1 MSVAFLVKRWP
12 CVVSILA
19 RMEAHVLDSE
29 LTGHGVKVWLAQGAE
44 MGSGA
49 VFWTQ
54 SFWLQILGVK
64 NAVEYRKQQ
73 KKRGYLPSIADDWQ
87 LHGLTVEENPG
98 GLAGGPRAPL
108 FGGVEV
114 VKGACV

>member
-1 MSVAFLVKRWP
+1 M
-12 CVVSILA
+12 
-19 RMEAHVLDSE
+19 DSE

-64 NAVEYRKQQ
+64 NAVEYRKQFSQ
-73 KKRGYLPSIADDWQ
+73 WRCSTSHSNINQTKAHVDK
-87 LHGLTVEENPG
+87 
-98 GLAGGPRAPL
+98 
-108 FGGVEV
+108 
-114 VKGACV
+114 